1 MSKMELNRR
10 SFLQS
15 AGVAV
20 AATAAASAS
29 VVPAAVAEQAAE
41 RAWDGEAD
49 IVICGLGCAG
59 LAAAITAAVE
69 ELGTTINL
77 EAAPKRL
84 RGGNSCCTQGVVFCP
99 KDKESAIIYQTVLN
113 DPYEVPADIIDAWAE
128 EIPQNIDWLEEI
140 CGMHWHEPST
150 NEPCY
155 FSSIGEFPM
164 MTGAE
169 NCPCWK
175 PVTEEYGQGQTWG
188 SMMAKFDALGCVAE
202 YEARAVKLITDEQGT
217 VCGVECEDG
226 RCFKANKGVL
236 LATGGFEANQDMMDM
251 YNATGHPNMIGK
263 GSIYNRGDGIKMAQR
278 LGADLWHMNNISG
291 CMLGFNVVATDEAD
305 FRASFSHKTC
315 EYIYVDKNGERWIN
329 ESVEG
334 LRGLALHGKY
344 YHNGTWMDMPHPD
357 NCWCIM
363 GQGCYEAG
371 GYTYN
376 YNNYPHRKAVDG
388 VCWTMEDT
396 IAAGITVKC
405 ETIEDIAAVTGLD
418 VEKLT
423 NTINFYNDNAAQNVD
438 PIFNRG
444 VALTQMGDQLIEY
457 GHEDE
462 TPKVEAFDL
471 IPISA
476 PYYVTALKGCM
487 YNTQGG
493 VKRTANCEVVNIDG
507 EAIPG
512 LYAAGENGCEYVY
525 IYNVGGNIS
534 EAISSGRRA
543 ARVMLTGS
551 PAAGTYN
558 PDAVA
563 MMPAPKAEAKVNEDV
578 YVDGSYT
585 GVGVGINGPFEV
597 VVTVEGGKVAT
608 VEVPEVKETR
618 GIGDAAIM
626 AMSSLIVA
634 ANGPEGVDVVSG
646 ATTTSHAMLVAAA
659 EALAQAK

>member
-1 MSKMELNRR
+1 MSISRR
-10 SFLQS
+10 SFVQG
-15 AGVAV
+15 AGLAAATTAMASVASTAV
-20 AATAAASAS
+20 AQE
-29 VVPAAVAEQAAE
+29 AVGADI
-41 RAWDGEAD
+41 AWDGEAD
-49 IVICGLGCAG
+49 IVICGLGVSG

-69 ELGTTINL
+69 GLGTTINL
-77 EAAPKRL
+77 EAAPKRA

-99 KDKESAIIYQTVLN
+99 KDKESALIYQTVLN
-113 DPYEVPADIIDAWAE
+113 DPYEVPADVVDAWAE
-128 EIPQNIDWLEEI
+128 EIPQNIDWLENV
-140 CGMHWHEPST
+140 CGMTWHEPST
-150 NEPCY
+150 GEPCY
-155 FSSIGEFPM
+155 FSPIGEFPM

-188 SMMAKFDALGCVAE
+188 SMMAKFEQLGCPVC
-202 YEARAVKLITDEQGT
+202 YEARAVKLICDEAG
-217 VCGVECEDG
+217 VVIGVECEDG
-226 RCFKANKGVL
+226 RKFRGAKGVL
-236 LATGGFEANQDMMDM
+236 LATGGFEANPKMMEM

-263 GSIYNRGDGIKMAQR
+263 GSPYNRGDGIRMAQR

-291 CMLGFNVVATDEAD
+291 CMLGFNVVADSEFD
-305 FRASFSHKTC
+305 YRASFSHKTC
-315 EYIYVDKNGERWIN
+315 EYIYVDKNAERWIN

-344 YHNGTWMDMPHPD
+344 YHNGSWMDMPHPD

-376 YNNYPHRKAVDG
+376 YNNYAHRKAVDG
-388 VCWTMEDT
+388 VCWNMEDT

-405 ETIEDIAAVTGLD
+405 ETIADIAALTGLD
-418 VEKLT
+418 EEKLT
-423 NTINFYNDNAAQNVD
+423 NTINFYNDNAANNVD
-438 PIFNRG
+438 PIFHRG

-462 TPKVEAFDL
+462 APKVEAFDL

-493 VKRTANCEVVNIDG
+493 VVRSANCEVMDIDG
-507 EAIPG
+507 NPIPG

-534 EAISSGRRA
+534 ESISSGRRA

-551 PAAGTYN
+551 PAAGAIDVDAKAAN
-558 PDAVA
+558 AMPEPEAVVSDAVYQ
-563 MMPAPKAEAKVNEDV
+563 DGT
-578 YVDGSYT
+578 YVGN
-585 GVGVGINGPFEV
+585 GVGINGPLQV
-597 VVTVEGGKVAT
+597 SVTVEGGKVAA
-608 VEVPEVKETR
+608 VEVLEPNETR
-618 GIGDAAIM
+618 GIGDAICI
-626 AMSSLIVA
+626 AMPERIIA
-634 ANGPEGVDVVSG
+634 ANGTEGVEVFAG
-646 ATTTSHAMLVAAA
+646 ATSTSHGILVAVE
-659 EALAQAK
+659 EALAQAM